1 MPAIQAGLKDGEPP
15 DPPPPEIPKPE
26 NLPECHP
33 LTGDQLLKAYDH
45 FLNSE
50 IDTRNWIGIK
60 RPSAKKTYRK
70 YGLKTKG
77 KSRGYIERQEIHQE
91 TTYKSL
97 DINIID
103 TGIPLASSEKDI
115 LD

>member
-1 MPAIQAGLKDGEPP
+1 MSYN

-33 LTGDQLLKAYDH
+33 LTGDQLIKAYDH

-60 RPSAKKTYRK
+60 DLVLREH
-70 YGLKTKG
+70 
-77 KSRGYIERQEIHQE
+77 IE
-91 TTYKSL
+91 SMV
-97 DINIID
+97 
-103 TGIPLASSEKDI
+103 
-115 LD
+115 